1 MHLGEANETENTHS
15 HPREYGTLNYTDYVI
30 LQTTSRATGTR
41 ENVSFNNQYTRVEEV
56 VVISVSIPGTP
67 SKIG

>member
-41 ENVSFNNQYTRVEEV
+41 ENVSFNNQ
-56 VVISVSIPGTP
+56 
-67 SKIG
+67 